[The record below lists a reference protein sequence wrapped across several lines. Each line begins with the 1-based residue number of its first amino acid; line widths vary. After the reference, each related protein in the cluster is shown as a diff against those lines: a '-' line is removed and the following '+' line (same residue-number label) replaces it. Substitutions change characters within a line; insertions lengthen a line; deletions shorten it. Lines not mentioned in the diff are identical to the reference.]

1 MKKILGIFF
10 LIFFFSPASFAGS
23 DDVEKMTK
31 SEIETLLV
39 GNTYPLGGKTLKKS
53 KGAFY
58 FSSVN
63 DLVIIWKGKKG
74 TGTWAA
80 DDKSQFCYTQTLWSG
95 KECIMLKRNKKDG
108 GYLHIFDG
116 QTRKLKDNAI
126 EQGNKLNKLSN

>member
-1 MKKILGIFF
+1 MNKILVIFY
-10 LIFFFSPASFAGS
+10 LIFFFSSTTFAGS

-31 SEIETLLV
+31 SEIEDLLV
-39 GNTYPLGGKTLKKS
+39 GKTYPLGGKTLKKS

-63 DLVIIWKGKKG
+63 ELLIIWKGKKG

-80 DDKSQFCYTQTLWSG
+80 NDKSKFCYTQTLWAG
-95 KECIMLKRNKKDG
+95 KECIMLMKNKKDG

-116 QTRKLKDNAI
+116 KTRKLDDNAI
-126 EQGNKLNKLSN
+126 EQGNKIK

>member
-1 MKKILGIFF
+1 MKKILRIIF
-10 LIFFFSPASFAGS
+10 LVLFFSPASFAGS
-23 DDVEKMTK
+23 DDAEKMTK
-31 SEIETLLV
+31 SEIEALLV
-39 GNTYPLGGKTLKKS
+39 GNTYPLGGKNLKKS

-63 DLVIIWKGKKG
+63 DLEIIWKGKKG

-80 DDKSQFCYTQTLWSG
+80 DDKSQFCYTQTLWAG

-116 QTRKLKDNAI
+116 QTRKFKDGVI
-126 EQGNKLNKLSN
+126 EQGNTIK